1 MLWILI
7 LGVVL
12 ALVLLV
18 SQGRSYNEI
27 EHRLT
32 QLAAQNQQLK
42 ERVDTLEALVLEKEK
57 RRPFDELK

>member
-27 EHRLT
+27 EHRLQ
-32 QLAAQNQQLK
+32 QLTAQNQQLK

-57 RRPFDELK
+57 HRPFDELQ